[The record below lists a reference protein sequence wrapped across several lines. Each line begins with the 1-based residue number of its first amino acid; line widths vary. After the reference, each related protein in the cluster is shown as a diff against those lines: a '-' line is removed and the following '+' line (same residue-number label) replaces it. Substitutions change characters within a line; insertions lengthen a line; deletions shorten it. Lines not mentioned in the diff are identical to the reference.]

1 MAEMAPQERLLPFL
15 LDRLVD
21 EGDGRERA
29 FTVKHYHRAILRDL
43 VWLLNSPTK
52 VERDNLEEFPEVAK
66 SVLNYG
72 MPDMAGSTQSS
83 TTPEMMEK
91 MVKTAIHLFEPRIVR
106 NTLQVRGISS
116 AQGVGNT
123 LALEIRG
130 QVWAQPLPESLYMKT
145 AVDLETGA
153 CQLQDQLHT

>member
-52 VERDNLEEFPEVAK
+52 AERDNLEEFPEVAK

-83 TTPEMMEK
+83 TTPDMMEK

-106 NTLQVRGISS
+106 NTLV
-116 AQGVGNT
+116 
-123 LALEIRG
+123 LEIRG